1 MQGLQPLDHGCV
13 WLRHMNLLWRNDFG
27 SFLDASAPDESG
39 SSTSF
44 ANTVDPDIGFPSQP
58 LLWTGIDPAPS
69 AGADVNTVA
78 LGGFE
83 AGTASLPSGLSGQ
96 DMLWAEPRSGAAT
109 WQLAGDTGG
118 ATTLGIP
125 SLPFGAGGTPRAVGS
140 LVRT

>member
-1 MQGLQPLDHGCV
+1 MLGLQPPDHGWV
-13 WLRHMNLLWRNDFG
+13 RLRHMNLLWRNDFG
-27 SFLDASAPDESG
+27 SSLDASAADASG

-44 ANTVDPDIGFPSQP
+44 ANTVGPDVGFPSQP

-78 LGGFE
+78 LGGFD

-109 WQLAGDTGG
+109 WPRSANLGHTCPCHLAH
-118 ATTLGIP
+118 P
-125 SLPFGAGGTPRAVGS
+125 P
-140 LVRT
+140 